1 MKQNNN
7 YFSNGNKQLVK
18 EALAVL
24 GLMLFLA
31 VVGFG
36 LAWYKGHTV
45 WQPDLESKV
54 YIDGHNN
61 NL

>member
-1 MKQNNN
+1 MKQNKN

-24 GLMLFLA
+24 GFMLFLSA
-31 VVGFG
+31 VGFG

-45 WQPDLESKV
+45 WQPYIEESRLIKTWPWE
-54 YIDGHNN
+54 
-61 NL
+61 

>member
-1 MKQNNN
+1 MNKGQ
-7 YFSNGNKQLVK
+7 FSNGNKQLLK

-45 WQPDLESKV
+45 WQPTIEEE
-54 YIDGHNN
+54 Y
-61 NL
+61 